1 MWNRF
6 WFLISPL
13 WFGFCLLGY
22 NSTSVVWMSTI
33 DHVAHPEHEP
43 GWLLLG
49 SAGFV
54 LWVMGR
60 VVRYG
65 FRMRR

>member
-6 WFLISPL
+6 WMLISTL
-13 WFGFCLLGY
+13 WAWFCLVGY
-22 NSTSVVWMSTI
+22 GSGP
-33 DHVAHPEHEP
+33 AYEP

-54 LWVMGR
+54 LWVMGYW
-60 VVRYG
+60 VKNG
-65 FRMRR
+65 FRKRG